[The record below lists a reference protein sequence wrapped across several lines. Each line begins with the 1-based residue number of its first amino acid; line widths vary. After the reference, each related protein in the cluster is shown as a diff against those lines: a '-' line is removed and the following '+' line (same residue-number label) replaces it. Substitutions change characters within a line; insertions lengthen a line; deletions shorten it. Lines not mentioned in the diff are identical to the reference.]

1 MATAPGAKEPRDPDT
16 ANPTTTQGRPGSG
29 GRQSAGAVV
38 GLSGGLSGRQARGGA
53 AERSAAGLGGGTGGV
68 LVIGREIQVK
78 GEIGSCRTLVVEGR
92 LEAAVEVGSLQLAE
106 DGLFDGRAEVD
117 EADIAGRFEG
127 ELVVRGQLLLRP
139 TAKIH
144 GEIRYGRI
152 VIEGGGEISGDVAVL
167 PESERKVAVI
177 EAEAV

>member
-1 MATAPGAKEPRDPDT
+1 MATAPGAKDPRDPET
-16 ANPTTTQGRPGSG
+16 ANPATTQSRTGSG
-29 GRQSAGAVV
+29 RLSAGGVV
-38 GLSGGLSGRQARGGA
+38 GMAGRQARGGA
-53 AERSAAGLGGGTGGV
+53 AEQPSAGFGAGTGGV

-167 PESERKVAVI
+167 PESERKQAPI
-177 EAEAV
+177 QAEAV

>member
-1 MATAPGAKEPRDPDT
+1 MATAPGAKDPRDSET
-16 ANPTTTQGRPGSG
+16 ANPTGGAGRPGSG
-29 GRQSAGAVV
+29 RLAAGAVV
-38 GLSGGLSGRQARGGA
+38 GMSGRQARGGA
-53 AERSAAGLGGGTGGV
+53 AERPAAGTGGGTGGV

-144 GEIRYGRI
+144 GQIRYGRI

-167 PESERKVAVI
+167 PEQERKLPLL